1 MSPHLN
7 KTKNREIKPSKAGK
21 GEKNASVQPPIMV
34 SRAVLSGANESQAGS
49 TVSRGVVKWGCG
61 LGKKELAGPTG
72 GLRARRSHK
81 RLSGTMGN
89 ERNTLLY
96 TPRDAVERGGHS
108 DMRAQGNL
116 TCLVLLPVPCVPVAH
131 KRAGVVLIQVQLR
144 QHSLPVGGAQEGT
157 QLSLTTKGRE
167 VKVPTR
173 ALGLSLSSL

>member
-1 MSPHLN
+1 M
-7 KTKNREIKPSKAGK
+7 
-21 GEKNASVQPPIMV
+21 
-34 SRAVLSGANESQAGS
+34 
-49 TVSRGVVKWGCG
+49 KWGCG

-81 RLSGTMGN
+81 RLSGAMGN
-89 ERNTLLY
+89 ERNTLPY

-108 DMRAQGNL
+108 DMRAAGDPGWVAMVAQGNL

-157 QLSLTTKGRE
+157 RLALTTKGRE

>member
-1 MSPHLN
+1 M
-7 KTKNREIKPSKAGK
+7 
-21 GEKNASVQPPIMV
+21 
-34 SRAVLSGANESQAGS
+34 
-49 TVSRGVVKWGCG
+49 KWGCG

-81 RLSGTMGN
+81 RLSGAMGN
-89 ERNTLLY
+89 ERNTLPY
-96 TPRDAVERGGHS
+96 TPRDVAERGGHS
-108 DMRAQGNL
+108 DMRAAGDPGWVAMVAQRNL

-157 QLSLTTKGRE
+157 RLALTTKE